1 MKHADFLSL
10 RDVPAEIVHRLLE
23 RALALKTEREIRRDL
38 FGKSLAL
45 VFQKPSLRTRGS
57 FDVAMQE
64 LGGHLVYF
72 GPDEVGLGKRES
84 IPDVGRV
91 LSEYVQAIAART
103 YRHEDVETLAR
114 YASVPVINALSDF
127 CHPCQAMAD
136 LLTLREHF
144 GALPGI
150 TLTYVGDGNNVCH
163 ALLFGCS
170 RVGIHLRVASPVG
183 YEPREQVI
191 ACARQEAARHGGSV
205 TIFTDPREAARGA
218 DALYTDVWTSMG
230 QEEEAVR
237 RRRVFAEYRLDQA
250 LLGLAHPEAIVLHD
264 LPAHRGEEITD
275 EVIDGPQ
282 SVVFQQ
288 AGNRLHAQKA
298 ILLWLMTNDVEAG
311 LGT

>member
-10 RDVPAEIVHRLLE
+10 RDVTAEDIHHMLDHALTLKIE
-23 RALALKTEREIRRDL
+23 RRMRKDL
-38 FGKSLAL
+38 HGQSLAL

-57 FDVAMQE
+57 FDVAMYE
-64 LGGHLVYF
+64 LGGHVVYF

-84 IPDVGRV
+84 IPDVARV
-91 LSEYVQAIAART
+91 LSEYVQVIAART
-103 YRHEDVETLAR
+103 YRHEDVEVMAR

-144 GALPGI
+144 GSLRGI

-183 YEPREQVI
+183 YEPRAQVV
-191 ACARQEAARHGGSV
+191 AYAQEEASRHGGSV
-205 TIFTDPREAARGA
+205 TVLNDPREAARSA

-237 RRRVFAEYRLDQA
+237 RRRVFAEYRIDQT
-250 LLGLAHPEAIVLHD
+250 LLSLARPDAVVLHD

-275 EVIDGPQ
+275 DVIDGPQ
-282 SVVFQQ
+282 SIVFQQ

-298 ILLWLMTNDVEAG
+298 ILLWLLANGVEARPG
-311 LGT
+311 S